1 MEVAFNK
8 LLEQLAS
15 QHVALLSS
23 SGEIGPRASV
33 CCDQLL
39 HPAPTNV
46 QVEDAKVEPCEPMA
60 NEEAE
65 PWVQTTD
72 EDEEDDI
79 ATPHSSFNRQV
90 SISNL
95 REFRV
100 REEYNVGNEELR
112 FVRSKRFDLQ
122 EAMKQLAQ
130 KQKQQLDFRIF
141 HKRIMDSEEEDI
153 ENAEGSSCTRIPA
166 YAWCGTFRV
175 LDCLYT
181 ISSLRHLAFSCRTKG
196 FWSLDI
202 LLHFFTGF
210 YDGTVLL
217 SRGCAGLP
225 CTMRNAGFFL
235 MSS

>member
-153 ENAEGSSCTRIPA
+153 EKCRGFVMHPHSSIRLVWDLPGLGLLVYYFIATPLSLLMQNEG
-166 YAWCGTFRV
+166 
-175 LDCLYT
+175 
-181 ISSLRHLAFSCRTKG
+181 
-196 FWSLDI
+196 
-202 LLHFFTGF
+202 
-210 YDGTVLL
+210 
-217 SRGCAGLP
+217 
-225 CTMRNAGFFL
+225 FL
-235 MSS
+235 ES